1 MTLVSMGRRASDGAT
16 VGEGIDTWRMR
27 RQPMGAPWLS
37 GSGKYAASRN
47 VDGGGEVLSP
57 LVVPLC
63 NASWM
68 ARMDVEGSEDQIAR
82 RVKTKRVVRAG
93 SA

>member
-27 RQPMGAPWLS
+27 RQPMGAPWLM
-37 GSGKYAASRN
+37 
-47 VDGGGEVLSP
+47 SP